1 MIFHRRLN
9 TIDQVTLLKRRAP
22 CCVEANNIRI
32 NDGLLIRTKES
43 MYLREERKV
52 KKIKITKLG
61 SD

>member
-32 NDGLLIRTKES
+32 DDGLSIRTNE
-43 MYLREERKV
+43 YLREERKV
-52 KKIKITKLG
+52 KKIKITKLS

>member
-22 CCVEANNIRI
+22 CYVEANNIRI
-32 NDGLLIRTKES
+32 NDGLSIRTKES